1 MIPDHGQW
9 FFCARAIR
17 QILSYHEFQM
27 RRVVGVFLILL
38 FWLGPL
44 AAVLPANAESRL
56 PACCRRNGAH
66 HCALSAA
73 SHPYSGGSPVFA
85 HPSQCPSFPDSVIAS
100 RVSVLPWPPARR
112 GFRFLLP
119 VLIGRL
125 RTLPEP
131 SRANPAA
138 APAADLPPP
147 QSIENR
153 VDDLVLVPD
162 RGTDP
167 RLRLPSTQWLNAYG
181 GASPKSNRL
190 RHLKNFPG
198 GQHPHAF
205 QFSHWRDSCVC
216 RFIAC
221 DGDCFRHFAWRG
233 SRPTSSAYPGGLGH
247 TSGGR

>member
-100 RVSVLPWPPARR
+100 RVSVPAMAASPARLPVPFACSYRQVADLTGALQSQPRSRAGRGPPA
-112 GFRFLLP
+112 
-119 VLIGRL
+119 
-125 RTLPEP
+125 
-131 SRANPAA
+131 
-138 APAADLPPP
+138 
-147 QSIENR
+147 
-153 VDDLVLVPD
+153 
-162 RGTDP
+162 
-167 RLRLPSTQWLNAYG
+167 
-181 GASPKSNRL
+181 
-190 RHLKNFPG
+190 
-198 GQHPHAF
+198 
-205 QFSHWRDSCVC
+205 
-216 RFIAC
+216 
-221 DGDCFRHFAWRG
+221 
-233 SRPTSSAYPGGLGH
+233 SAID
-247 TSGGR
+247 